1 MVSRPAES
9 HLALV
14 VDDERALAGMVA
26 TYLSRAGLRTDQVHT
41 GPDAVT
47 RARADD
53 PDVVI
58 LDLGLPGMDGVEVC
72 RVIRSFSDC
81 YILML
86 TARNDEAD
94 KLVGLSAGADD
105 YIVKPFSIREVVARV
120 QSVLRR
126 PRSGSPLGVPV
137 PRGVAPPFQKGDI
150 CVDFEGREVLREGL
164 PVPLTRTEFDILSAL
179 AARPQKVLTRR
190 DILDEVWDK
199 AWVGDEH
206 VIDVHVAHIRQKLQ
220 EDPGN
225 RRYIVT
231 IRGVGYRM
239 GTG

>member
-1 MVSRPAES
+1 MVSRPTQS

-26 TYLSRAGLRTDQVHT
+26 TYLSRAGLRTDQAHT
-41 GPDAVT
+41 GPDAVSK
-47 RARADD
+47 ARADD

-86 TARNDEAD
+86 TARDDEVD

-120 QSVLRR
+120 QAVLRR
-126 PRSGSPLGVPV
+126 PRAGRSPGIPV
-137 PRGVAPPFQKGDI
+137 PQRVPPFQRGSI

-179 AARPQKVLTRR
+179 ASRPRQVLTRR
-190 DILDEVWDK
+190 EILDEVWDK

-206 VIDVHVAHIRQKLQ
+206 VVDVHVAHIRQKLQ
-220 EDPGN
+220 EEVGN
-225 RRYIVT
+225 HRYIVT

-239 GTG
+239 GKG